1 MGRPAGRRGFTLIE
15 LLVVI
20 AIIGILV
27 ALLLPAVQMAREAAR
42 RTQCTNNL
50 KQNTLAV
57 IMYHDSFH
65 VLPPAYLPSSGASQV
80 TWFGKVDYA
89 TNQVDTDQG
98 MIAPYIERS
107 KAVLKC
113 PSMTKVELLYQGAT
127 GGYGYNLNFGYQDYS
142 NWPQPPTMITTN
154 LATFQSTSRTV
165 VFSDSARISLPWSG
179 DPVLRV
185 TENFYLQGPQDSF
198 AAPNTHFRHTTTAVV
213 SFLDG
218 HVETRSEEF
227 VPSPSH
233 WPTSANDLRAKTRLG
248 FLSTSSVDLYRAY

>member
-1 MGRPAGRRGFTLIE
+1 MVRGISGSAMRSDRFRSPSKRGFTLVE

-57 IMYHDSFH
+57 IMYHDTFQ
-65 VLPPAYLPSSGASQV
+65 VLPPAYLPSVGATQV
-80 TWFGKVDYA
+80 TWFGTVDYA
-89 TNQVDTDQG
+89 TNLVDTDTG
-98 MIAPYIERS
+98 LIAPYIERS
-107 KAVLKC
+107 KAVMKC
-113 PSMTKVELLYQGAT
+113 PSMTKVEFLYQGAT

-154 LATFQSTSRTV
+154 LASFLATSRTA

-185 TENFYLQGPQDSF
+185 TENFYIQGPQDPF
-198 AAPNTHFRHTTTAVV
+198 AAPNTHFRHTATAVV

-218 HVETRSEEF
+218 HVETRTEEN
-227 VPSPSH
+227 V
-233 WPTSANDLRAKTRLG
+233 LR
-248 FLSTSSVDLYRAY
+248 